1 MTMLRHDMPDN
12 SPSVDQTIIDL
23 PLEVKAGGLPGEF
36 EGYGA
41 VFGNTDRDGD
51 VVERGAFADSLKE
64 RLPALLWQHN
74 PREPI
79 GRFDV
84 VREDERGLF
93 VKGRLA
99 QSGRGAEAYELLKMG
114 ALNGLSIGFVTKEA
128 MRNSAAGT
136 RTIKRAELMEVSLV
150 TFPANELARVQT
162 VKQRNVAP
170 LADHIETPQ
179 SFEAMLCDNGFSR
192 MRAKAITA
200 KGFKSLSSETP
211 INQVAALVE
220 TVKSKQLALEQKRT
234 SKSVSLY
241 EGQTSTV
248 GLLYDILDEWAIVE
262 IRPRDKDVSFEARV
276 YYHFWTE
283 NGPLPR
289 DTILYGDGARGR
301 FRERFK
307 IRNKKAG
314 LGEQILGGRH
324 GAPVKIMKIEVK
336 ALRGSTIFDIGVK

>member
-1 MTMLRHDMPDN
+1 MHDLLDT
-12 SPSVDQTIIDL
+12 SESAVQERTVIDL

-51 VVERGAFADSLKE
+51 VVERGAFIESLKA

-74 PREPI
+74 PKEPI

-136 RTIKRAELMEVSLV
+136 RTIKRADLMEVSLV

-162 VKQRNVAP
+162 VKQSDARLTAN
-170 LADHIETPQ
+170 HIETPQ
-179 SFEAMLCDNGFSR
+179 SFEAMLYDNGFSR
-192 MRAKAITA
+192 KRAKAITA
-200 KGFKSLSSETP
+200 RGFKVPPPAASV
-211 INQVAALVE
+211 NDVAALVE
-220 TVKSKQLALEQKRT
+220 VVKSKQLALEQKRT

-248 GLLYDILDEWAIVE
+248 GLFYNILDEWAIVE

-289 DTILYGDGARGR
+289 DTILYGDGAQGR

-307 IRNKKAG
+307 IRRNKAG
-314 LGEQILGGRH
+314 LGERILGGRH
-324 GAPVKIMKIEVK
+324 GAPAKIMTIEVK
-336 ALRGSTIFDIGVK
+336 AFRGSTIFDIGVK